1 MSSPYARRKHDAAI
15 LRREKLY
22 NYYMPTGVKWTLDTH
37 THTHTRNA
45 RDSIELSWQRQAIN
59 TPTPESKLVNM
70 RKLH

>member
-37 THTHTRNA
+37 THTHTHTER
-45 RDSIELSWQRQAIN
+45 
-59 TPTPESKLVNM
+59 T
-70 RKLH
+70 